1 MPVYKYKTFEEAE
14 NALKFKNAGPVDLNR
29 LSEFLKLLRYFSN
42 HKIQRGI
49 LKFKTFEE
57 MNEYDLNQRVKNSQ
71 KLKEKST

>member
-14 NALKFKNAGPVDLNR
+14 NALKFHNVDSVDLNR
-29 LSEFLKLLRYFSN
+29 LKEFYELQRYFPN

-57 MNEYDLNQRVKNSQ
+57 MNEYDLNQGVKNSQ